1 LQKGIHTADT
11 FTDGGIQMKFGS
23 ESNSKAVAQR
33 LDDDKVRKLDLWGQ
47 FGEIRTAQTETGE
60 PLFFLTDLCKVLNF
74 SNPSMVALKLDDEDK
89 PKLDL
94 GLKDSRD
101 VKNRLN
107 KDDVDQTD
115 TIDNLGRTQQVTL
128 NVSLPRE
135 SNLRTSKSSLS
146 LT

>member
-1 LQKGIHTADT
+1 
-11 FTDGGIQMKFGS
+11 MKFGS